1 MAYKDIREFI
11 DEIDRLGQVK
21 RVAGVGWDLELGA
34 LTEVAAAL
42 PSCPMLLF
50 DKIGACPPGFRVLT
64 NILHTEQRLSL
75 ALSGSPDFKGVELAK
90 QWKEALAKIGAGYAP
105 CEVSSGPV
113 QEHTIRG
120 GQVNILDFP
129 IPKWHALDGGRYIAG
144 AITVMRVPEEGWI
157 NLGIFRLQV
166 HDKATLGIM
175 ITPGKHGRTILEKY
189 WAKGE
194 SCPVAIS
201 LGHAPSL
208 MLAASVH
215 VPWGKS
221 EYEFAGALAG
231 GPIEVVPG
239 AYTGLPIPA
248 TAEIVI
254 EGEIPPLEQEGHL
267 EGPFGEATGYYTFEE
282 TLQPVVKIK
291 SIMHRDAP
299 IIASQPP
306 MGPFPGQAQFA
317 TEPRVAT
324 VWNDLERSGI
334 AGIRGVWRHGY
345 GFTVIS
351 LKQAYAGH
359 AKQAALIATGSRG
372 TLAGR
377 AVVVVDEDIDP
388 ANIAEVIWAIS
399 TRCEPERHVEIIKE
413 GWSSDLDPVIP
424 SAEKHRGNFTSG
436 RLIIDACIPFLR
448 KGEFP
453 PRNAASAELKAQ
465 VWEKWGKNIG

>member
-1 MAYKDIREFI
+1 MAYNDIREFI
-11 DEIDRLGQVK
+11 GEIDRLGQLK
-21 RVAGVGWDLELGA
+21 RVEGVDWDLELGA
-34 LTEVAAAL
+34 ITEVAAAL
-42 PSCPMLLF
+42 PSCPMLCF
-50 DKIGACPPGFRVLT
+50 DKIGACRPGFRVLT

-75 ALSGSPDFKGVELAK
+75 ALSGSPDFKGVELARL
-90 QWKEALAKIGAGYAP
+90 WKEALAKVAEGFAP
-105 CEVSSGPV
+105 REVSSGPV
-113 QEHTIRG
+113 QAHVIRG
-120 GQVNILDFP
+120 DQVNILEFP
-129 IPKWHALDGGRYIAG
+129 IPKWHAMDGGRYIAG
-144 AITVMRVPEEGWI
+144 AITIMKVPEEGWV
-157 NLGIFRLQV
+157 NLGIFRLQI
-166 HDKATLGIM
+166 HDQSTLGIM

-208 MLAASVH
+208 ILAASVH

-221 EYEFAGALAG
+221 EYDFAGALNG

-239 AYTGLPIPA
+239 EYTKLPIPSH
-248 TAEIVI
+248 AEIVI
-254 EGEIPPLEQEGHL
+254 EGEIPPLDREGQP

-282 TLQPVVKIK
+282 TLQPIVKIK
-291 SIMHRDAP
+291 SIMYRDDP
-299 IIASQPP
+299 IITGLPP

-324 VWNDLERSGI
+324 VWNDLERCGI
-334 AGIRGVWRHGY
+334 SGIRGVWRHGY

-399 TRCEPERHVEIIKE
+399 TRCDPERHVEIVKE
-413 GWSSDLDPVIP
+413 GWSSDLDPVIS
-424 SAEKHRGNFTSG
+424 SAEKHRGNFTSA
-436 RLIIDACIPFLR
+436 RIIINACIPFLR
-448 KGEFP
+448 KDEFP
-453 PRNAASAELKAQ
+453 PRNAASPELKSK
-465 VWEKWGKNIG
+465 VWEKWGKIIA